1 MNRRDI
7 IFAII
12 CGLSV
17 AWVAVDFL
25 GSKGWIFFMI
35 LPILSVIGLHI
46 TELVGRK
53 YLFIYQAGKFA
64 LGGAFVSVVDIKVF
78 QLIFW
83 LMPFSL
89 TVKAISFIIA
99 TLVKYWSDKHWT
111 FEKHEKDGTSKELA
125 KFFMVATTGLLI
137 NVVSFYFFGRIKT
150 GLSNA
155 LWMEVSII
163 FASLVVATWNFIGY
177 KFIVFKR

>member
-1 MNRRDI
+1 MSKKDI
-7 IFAII
+7 IFATI

-25 GSKGWIFFMI
+25 GSKGWIFFII
-35 LPILSVIGLHI
+35 LPILSISGLYI
-46 TELVGRK
+46 TELVGKRF
-53 YLFIYQAGKFA
+53 LFIHQVGKFA

-83 LMPFSL
+83 LLPFSL

-99 TLVKYWSDKHWT
+99 TLVKYWGDKHWT
-111 FEKHEKDGTSKELA
+111 FEKPEKQDIGKELA

-137 NVVSFYFFGRIKT
+137 NVVSFYIFGKIDN
-150 GLSNA
+150 GLSDI
-155 LWMEVSII
+155 LWMEASII
-163 FASLVVATWNFIGY
+163 FASLVVASWNFIGY